1 MANPTVRPAL
11 KELAAR
17 RLHIHMHIHTLRS
30 LGHLRLLSKL
40 RGGCVA
46 GE

>member
-11 KELAAR
+11 KEELAAR
-17 RLHIHMHIHTLRS
+17 RLHIHTLRS
-30 LGHLRLLSKL
+30 LGHLGFLSKL